1 MKSMEHLDHVARIQQ
16 QWAAE
21 RPDLDPTPQGII
33 GRLHRLAIFLRE
45 DICTVYADHGLT
57 EAEFDVLATLRRSGE
72 PYCLAPSELAAQT
85 MVTSGAT
92 TKRLDRLVSAGYVE
106 RQSADGDQRRRR
118 ISLTAAGKTK
128 IDEVMTDH
136 LDNEARLIAQLS
148 PTQQSAL
155 EDALKGWLKHYESPQ
170 G

>member
-1 MKSMEHLDHVARIQQ
+1 MEHLDHVARIQQ

-21 RPDLDPTPQGII
+21 RPDLDPSPQGII

-45 DICTVYADHGLT
+45 EVCAVYAQHGLT
-57 EAEFDVLATLRRSGE
+57 EAEFDVLATLRRSGK
-72 PYCLAPSELAAQT
+72 PFSLAPSELADQT

-92 TKRLDRLVSAGYVE
+92 TKRLDRLVSAGYVSRHSDE
-106 RQSADGDQRRRR
+106 GDQRRRR
-118 ISLTAAGKTK
+118 ICLTRLGKTK

-136 LDNEARLIAQLS
+136 LANEARLIAQLS
-148 PTQQSAL
+148 STEQTAL
-155 EDALKGWLKHYESPQ
+155 EGALKSWLKHYEPPQ